1 MRHFTFSIFFLLI
14 TVSLVSGQQVES
26 PITKAWESFSK
37 NKSESIYSGLI
48 WDLVGPTINSGRV
61 EAMAVHPD
69 NPSTIYAGFGSGN
82 LWKTTNHGLSWE
94 AIFDNQAGYSIG
106 DISIA
111 PSNENIIYVG
121 TGESL
126 RAKRAHTIPGAGVFR
141 SDDAGKTWKSIGLDG
156 THHIGRIAV
165 HPTNPD
171 IIFVAALGS
180 FYSPSE
186 ERGIYKTENGGESWE
201 KVVYVNDRVG
211 GNDVVF
217 APRDPSILYASTW
230 YCSEDK
236 AGPGGT
242 IHKSTDGGNTWNV
255 INNGFP
261 AGEMNGRTGLA
272 VSHQDPNKV
281 YAFTDNVNAGYENG
295 SGELYLTLD
304 GGENWKKTH
313 QNNLKILNTF
323 GEVFTDCFV
332 NPQDDNEIYVLG
344 ISVLRST
351 DGGKSFK
358 SLKGTVEHIQPSPAN
373 FFHLDHHEM
382 WINPSNPNHIIVGND
397 GGVYISYDTGSTW
410 MHYNNLPV
418 GEFYFVRTDNDS
430 PYKIYSGTQDDSAV
444 RGPAKSLKNES
455 NDGWDYVWIDP
466 WGGGDG
472 IVVTPDTEDSDIV
485 YYESQNGAIRR
496 KVMSTGETKSIRPRL
511 PKDENLNTLYNEWLT
526 PFFTSSYT
534 PRTLYY
540 GANYMFKSTDR
551 GDSWKVI
558 SPDLSRSSDPDRV
571 GNGIIAMEESPNRQ
585 GLLYAGTSKGA
596 AWVSKDDGDSWTEIS
611 DGIPAKYIKSFA
623 PSKFKESRVYLT
635 QSAIGEDD
643 LNAYVYRSEDFG
655 ATWENI
661 TSNLPQAP
669 VNVILEDP
677 KYENVLYAGTF
688 NGVFISLN
696 RGDSWHVLGTEIPNS
711 FVSDMT
717 IQERENDLIAV
728 THGRGIFKFD
738 LEPIHSFLKE
748 NPKSA
753 SFLYISEAILPQ
765 GDGSG
770 KPDFSSYENV
780 NFSFHWPANE
790 KLKLSIN
797 NWEGEPVFS
806 KEINAQKGLNTFT
819 WDLILGPNLN
829 DDPYLFNFVNLPKA
843 GEYSIHLTGNQLD
856 IKAEFSIKQPENP

>member
-1 MRHFTFSIFFLLI
+1 MRNLIASIFFLLI
-14 TVSLVSGQQVES
+14 TCSQVFGQKTES
-26 PITKAWESFSK
+26 PVTAAWESFSQ
-37 NKSESIYSGLI
+37 NKSESILSGLK
-48 WDLVGPTINSGRV
+48 WDLIGPTINSGRV
-61 EAMAVHPD
+61 EAMAVLSE

-82 LWKTTNHGLSWE
+82 LWKTTNHGLSWK

-106 DISIA
+106 DITIA
-111 PSNENIIYVG
+111 PSNSNIIYVG

-141 SDDAGKTWKSIGLDG
+141 SDDAGKTWKSIGLEG

-171 IIFVAALGS
+171 IVFVAALGS

-186 ERGIYKTENGGESWE
+186 ERGIYKTENGGKTWE
-201 KVVYVNDRVG
+201 KVVYVNERVG
-211 GNDVVF
+211 GNDVIF
-217 APRDPSILYASTW
+217 APTDPSILYASTW

-242 IHKSTDGGNTWNV
+242 LHKSTDGGNTWKV

-261 AGEMNGRTGLA
+261 KGEMNGRTGLA
-272 VSHQDPNKV
+272 VSHQNGNKV
-281 YAFTDNVNAGYENG
+281 YAFTDNVNAGYEKG
-295 SGELYLTLD
+295 SGEVYLTLD
-304 GGENWKKTH
+304 GGESWEKTH
-313 QNNLKILNTF
+313 QKNLKILNTF

-332 NPQDDNEIYVLG
+332 NPVDDNEIYVLG
-344 ISVLRST
+344 ISVLKSR
-351 DGGKSFK
+351 DGGKNFE

-397 GGVYISYDTGSTW
+397 GGVYISYDIGATW

-418 GEFYFVRTDNDS
+418 GEFYFVRTDNDT
-430 PYKIYSGTQDDSAV
+430 PYNIYSGTQDDSAV
-444 RGPAKSLKNES
+444 RGPAKTLKNES
-455 NDGWDYVWIDP
+455 ADGWEYIWIDP

-472 IVVTPDTEDSDIV
+472 IVVTPDTENSDIV
-485 YYESQNGAIRR
+485 YYESQNGAVRR
-496 KVMSTGETKSIRPRL
+496 KSMSTGETKSIRPRL
-511 PKDENLNTLYNEWLT
+511 PKDSINQLYNEWLT
-526 PFFTSSYT
+526 PFFTSIYS
-534 PRTLYY
+534 PGTLYY
-540 GANYMFKSTDR
+540 GANYMFKTMDR

-558 SPDLSRSSDPDRV
+558 SPDLSRSSDPNRV

-596 AWVSKDDGDSWTEIS
+596 AWVSKDDGTNWTEIS
-611 DGIPAKYIKSFA
+611 EGLPTKYIKSFA

-635 QSAIGEDD
+635 QSAIGADD
-643 LNAYVYRSEDFG
+643 LDAYVYRSEDFG
-655 ATWENI
+655 ANWENI

-677 KYENVLYAGTF
+677 VYENVLFAGTF
-688 NGVFISLN
+688 NGVFVSLN

-728 THGRGIFKFD
+728 THGRGIFKID
-738 LEPIHSFLKE
+738 LEPLHSYLKNNSQTAE
-748 NPKSA
+748 
-753 SFLYISEAILPQ
+753 FLYISKAILPK

-770 KPDFSSYENV
+770 KPDLSSYENV
-780 NFSFHWPANE
+780 NFSFYSPSE
-790 KLKLSIN
+790 KKLKLNISN
-797 NWEGEPVFS
+797 QEGESVFTTQ
-806 KEINAQKGLNTFT
+806 INVQKGLNTYS
-819 WDLILGPNLN
+819 WDLILGPNLS
-829 DDPYLFNFVNLPKA
+829 DDPYLFNFVNLPK
-843 GEYSIHLTGNQLD
+843 GGDYTIHLTGEQLD
-856 IKAEFSIKQPENP
+856 IKATFLIKESDNP

>member
-1 MRHFTFSIFFLLI
+1 MRHLTLSGFFLLVTLAQVFGQKSEGPVI
-14 TVSLVSGQQVES
+14 T
-26 PITKAWESFSK
+26 AWESYSQ
-37 NKSESIYSGLI
+37 NKSESVFSGLTWNLI
-48 WDLVGPTINSGRV
+48 GPTINSGRV
-61 EAMAVHPD
+61 EAIDVLPD

-94 AIFDNQAGYSIG
+94 AIFDNHAGYSIG
-106 DISIA
+106 DVSIA
-111 PSNENIIYVG
+111 PSNSNIVYVG

-126 RAKRAHTIPGAGVFR
+126 RAKRAHTIPGAGVYR
-141 SDDAGKTWKSIGLDG
+141 SDDAGKTWNSIGLAN

-171 IIFVAALGS
+171 IVFVAALGS

-186 ERGIYKTENGGESWE
+186 ERGIYRTENGGESWE

-211 GNDVVF
+211 GNEVVF
-217 APRDPSILYASTW
+217 APTDPSILYASTW

-242 IHKSTDGGNTWNV
+242 LHKSTDGGKTWKV

-272 VSHQDPNKV
+272 VSLQNSSKV

-304 GGENWKKTH
+304 GGESWKKT
-313 QNNLKILNTF
+313 NDKNLKILNTF

-332 NPQDDNEIYVLG
+332 NPLDDNEIYVLG

-351 DGGKSFK
+351 DGGKNFEP
-358 SLKGTVEHIQPSPAN
+358 LKGTVQHLQPSPAN

-418 GEFYFVRTDNDS
+418 GEFYFVRTDNDT

-444 RGPAKSLKNES
+444 RGPAKTLKKEGA
-455 NDGWDYVWIDP
+455 DGWEYVWIDP

-472 IVVTPDTEDSDIV
+472 IVVAPDPENSDIV

-496 KVMSTGETKSIRPRL
+496 KSMSTGETKSIRPRL
-511 PKDENLNTLYNEWLT
+511 PKDSLNQLFNEWLT
-526 PFFTSSYT
+526 PFFTSAYT
-534 PRTLYY
+534 PKTLYY

-551 GDSWKVI
+551 GDNWKVI
-558 SPDLSRSSDPDRV
+558 SPDLSLSSDPNRV

-596 AWVSKDDGDSWTEIS
+596 AWVSKDDGANWTEIS
-611 DGIPAKYIKSFA
+611 EGLPRKYIKSFA
-623 PSKFKESRVYLT
+623 PSKFKESRVYVT

-643 LNAYVYRSEDFG
+643 LSAYVYRSEDFG
-655 ATWENI
+655 STWENI

-677 KYENVLYAGTF
+677 LFENVIYIGTF
-688 NGVFISLN
+688 NGVYVSLN
-696 RGDSWHVLGTEIPNS
+696 RGESWHVLGTEIPNS

-728 THGRGIFKFD
+728 THGRGIFKID
-738 LEPIHSFLKE
+738 LEPLHNYLKNTPE
-748 NPKSA
+748 A
-753 SFLYISEAILPQ
+753 AEFLYISEAILPQ

-780 NFSFHWPANE
+780 AFNFYSPSE
-790 KLKLSIN
+790 GKLKLNIIDK
-797 NWEGEPVFS
+797 EGSSVFT
-806 KEINAQKGLNTFT
+806 KEISGQKGLNTYS
-819 WDLILGPNLN
+819 WDLILGPITR
-829 DDPYLFNFVNLPKA
+829 DDPYLFNFVELAKP
-843 GEYSIHLTGNQLD
+843 GDYRIHLTGDQLD
-856 IKAEFSIKQPENP
+856 IESTFSIKESENP

>member
-1 MRHFTFSIFFLLI
+1 MRHLTLSLFFLLF
-14 TVSLVSGQQVES
+14 TLSQVNGQKTES
-26 PITKAWESFSK
+26 PIATAWESYSK
-37 NKSESIYSGLI
+37 NKNESNFSGLT

-61 EAMAVHPD
+61 EAIDVLPD
-69 NPSTIYAGFGSGN
+69 DPSTIYAGFGSGN

-94 AIFDNQAGYSIG
+94 AIFDDHAGYSIG
-106 DISIA
+106 DIKIA
-111 PSNENIIYVG
+111 PSNSNIIYVG

-126 RAKRAHTIPGAGVFR
+126 RAKRAHTIPGAGVYR
-141 SDDAGKTWKSIGLDG
+141 SDDAGKTWKSIGLEG

-171 IIFVAALGS
+171 IVFVAALGS

-186 ERGIYKTENGGESWE
+186 ERGIYKTENGGETWE
-201 KVVYVNDRVG
+201 KVVYVNDRIG
-211 GNDVVF
+211 GNDVIF
-217 APRDPSILYASTW
+217 APTDPSILYASTW

-242 IHKSTDGGNTWNV
+242 LHKSTDGGNTWQV

-261 AGEMNGRTGLA
+261 SGEMNGRTGLA
-272 VSHQDPNKV
+272 VSYQNSDKV

-304 GGENWKKTH
+304 GGESWEKTH
-313 QNNLKILNTF
+313 QKNLKILNTF
-323 GEVFTDCFV
+323 GEVFTDCMV
-332 NPQDDNEIYVLG
+332 NPIDDNEIYVLG
-344 ISVLRST
+344 IAVLRST
-351 DGGKSFK
+351 DGGENFE

-418 GEFYFVRTDNDS
+418 GEFYIVRTDNDT

-444 RGPAKSLKNES
+444 RGPAKTLKNKS
-455 NDGWDYVWIDP
+455 NDSWEYVWIDP

-485 YYESQNGAIRR
+485 FYESQNGAIRR
-496 KVMSTGETKSIRPRL
+496 KSMSTGESKRIKPRL
-511 PKDENLNTLYNEWLT
+511 PKDSTNELYNEWLT
-526 PFFTSSYT
+526 PFFTSNYT
-534 PRTLYY
+534 SRTLYY

-558 SPDLSRSSDPDRV
+558 SPDLSLSSDPNRT
-571 GNGIIAMEESPNRQ
+571 GNGIIAMEESPNHQ

-596 AWVSKDDGDSWTEIS
+596 AWVSKDDGTNWIEIS
-611 DGIPAKYIKSFA
+611 EGLPTKYIKSFA
-623 PSKFKESRVYLT
+623 PSKFKESRVYIA

-643 LNAYVYRSEDFG
+643 LNAYIYRSEDFG
-655 ATWENI
+655 STWENI
-661 TSNLPQAP
+661 NSNIPQAP
-669 VNVILEDP
+669 VNVIIEDP
-677 KYENVLYAGTF
+677 EYENILYAGTF
-688 NGVFISLN
+688 NGVFVSLN
-696 RGDSWHVLGTEIPNS
+696 RGDSWHVLGTELPNS

-728 THGRGIFKFD
+728 THGRGIFKID
-738 LEPIHSFLKE
+738 LEPLHNYLKNNTE
-748 NPKSA
+748 EA
-753 SFLYISEAILPQ
+753 EILYISEAILPK

-780 NFSFHWPANE
+780 SISYYSPSKG
-790 KLKLSIN
+790 KLELSIIDK
-797 NWEGEPVFS
+797 EGTSVFT
-806 KEINAQKGLNTFT
+806 KEISAQKGLNTYS
-819 WDLILGPNLN
+819 WDLILGPIVS
-829 DDPYLFNFVNLPKA
+829 DDPYLFNFVKLPEA
-843 GEYSIHLTGNQLD
+843 GDYTIHLTGKQMD
-856 IKAEFSIKQPENP
+856 IESAFTIMEFDNL